1 MPQLSII
8 TINKNDAEGLK
19 RTLESIWDKQV
30 FKDFEHIII
39 DGASTDR
46 SVDVIKE
53 YESKLA
59 YWISEP
65 DNGIYNA
72 MNKGIVKAQG
82 DYLLFLNSGD
92 WLEDDILSQVFKEG
106 LTEDI
111 VYADFYWYYNED
123 KIVPELYPDELTVPF
138 MLTHSLGHPSSFIK
152 RVLFKDMLYEEK
164 YRIISDWVFFV
175 RKILLCNCSTRHLNL
190 VTSYFNMYGIST
202 DPNSRDLVLREQA
215 DFFEYGFPQSICDLS
230 RTICNLSRELEN
242 YEKALD
248 ILSKHRVIQLVESTW
263 VQRKA
268 RQCIKLLFKL
278 EKILGKNKH

>member
-111 VYADFYWYYNED
+111 VYADFYWYYNKD

-215 DFFEYGFPQSICDLS
+215 DFFEYGFPHSICDLS
-230 RTICNLSRELEN
+230 RTICNLSRELEI

>member
-8 TINKNDAEGLK
+8 TINRNDAKGLV
-19 RTLESIWDKQV
+19 RTLECIWEKQS

-39 DGASTDR
+39 DGASTDE
-46 SVDVIKE
+46 SVNVIKK
-53 YESKLA
+53 YESRLA

-92 WLEDDILSQVFKEG
+92 WLENDILAKVFEVPLK
-106 LTEDI
+106 EDI
-111 VYADFYWYYNED
+111 VYADFYYYHNAD
-123 KIVPELYPDELTVPF
+123 KIVPELYPNKLTVPF

-152 RVLFKDMLYEEK
+152 RELFKDSLYEER

-175 RKILLCNCSTRHLNL
+175 RQILLHNRTTRHLNL
-190 VTSYFNMYGIST
+190 VTSYFNMYGISS
-202 DPNSRDLVLREQA
+202 DPKNVDLVLKEQA
-215 DFFEYGFPQSICDLS
+215 DFLNNRFPRPIVDYYHE
-230 RTICNLSRELEN
+230 CNKQEHV
-242 YEKALD
+242 LD
-248 ILSKHRVIQLVESTW
+248 ILSKHRISKLLDSTW

-268 RQCIKLLFKL
+268 RQCIKILFVLEGLLKR
-278 EKILGKNKH
+278 KN

>member
-1 MPQLSII
+1 MPQLSIV
-8 TINKNDAEGLK
+8 TINKNDAEGLE
-19 RTLESIWDKQV
+19 RTLRSIWERQT

-46 SVDVIKE
+46 SVEVIKK

-65 DNGIYNA
+65 DKGIYNA
-72 MNKGIVKAQG
+72 MNKGIVKAKG

-92 WLEDDILSQVFKEG
+92 WLEDDILKQVFRES

-111 VYADFYWYYNED
+111 VYADFYWYHNAD

-152 RVLFKDMLYEEK
+152 RILFKDMLYEEK

-175 RKILLCNCSTRHLNL
+175 KKILLYNCTTRHLNL

-202 DPNSRDLVLREQA
+202 DPKSRDLVLREQA
-215 DFFEYGFPQSICDLS
+215 DFFENGFPHSICDL
-230 RTICNLSRELEN
+230 TRELKKYEN
-242 YEKALD
+242 VLD
-248 ILSKHRVIQLVESTW
+248 ILSKHKVTQLMESSW

-268 RQCIKLLFKL
+268 RQCIKVLFKL
-278 EKILGKNKH
+278 EKMLGKNKH